1 MSYVL
6 MDQIKRGLS
15 IEKGKVK
22 VIGNLKC
29 QYFKCVSRINPYGK
43 YSSENRKRESG
54 DY

>member
-15 IEKGKVK
+15 IEKSKVK
-22 VIGNLKC
+22 VIASLGY
-29 QYFKCVSRINPYGK
+29 QHFMCVLRISPYGK
-43 YSSENRKRESG
+43 YSSENRKRKSG